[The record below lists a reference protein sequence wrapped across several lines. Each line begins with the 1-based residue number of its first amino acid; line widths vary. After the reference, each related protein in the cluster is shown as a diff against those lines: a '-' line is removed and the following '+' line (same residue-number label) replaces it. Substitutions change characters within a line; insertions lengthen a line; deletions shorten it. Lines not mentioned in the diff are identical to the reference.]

1 MAAPFKPAAP
11 LDAFAIVGVEGLIS
25 THLIHAHECNA
36 RESAD
41 QTNAFKRRPDD
52 PDRVRVVRV
61 RIVPVNEAQ
70 N

>member
-1 MAAPFKPAAP
+1 MATPFKPAAP
-11 LDAFAIVGVEGLIS
+11 IDAFAIVGHEGIIS

-36 RESAD
+36 RESAA

-61 RIVPVNEAQ
+61 RIVPVNESR
-70 N
+70 